1 MYGVFVGGLGSS
13 SEPEVREV
21 FEQFGAI
28 ESVKIIREG
37 VGQPK
42 GYGFVNFCDEESQKK
57 ALAHREE
64 IRVNGSTWFVR
75 KGHTSVAKD
84 QLMCLQVTGFPETWN
99 KQKIKNYVAQT
110 TGLEVL
116 NIGQQGLKTC
126 FSFRRSEVQK
136 AVQALNG
143 SSVEGHQITV
153 ESATPKVHRQNNIT
167 FATVLYELALA
178 NGITPL
184 LDQQQFYLLEKSLR
198 TLYVGNIAQE
208 VTELEIASCFR
219 DKVQAGDKYGSL
231 EDVSLVLN
239 LETGEHRGFAFVVF
253 DSHKTCEEV
262 LAAEKFHSINGNIVK
277 VQSSKP
283 PKAVAELA
291 KQAGL
296 NDMEGHRTPLL
307 EQMLSAAR
315 QQVEIMN
322 AAKKNAAAQRNARP
336 MPTFVTA
343 APAPT
348 YVQDP
353 NTGQVYLMPIPSY
366 SAAAFPKQQLQSH
379 LSAVPRMPNMIHST
393 IRAPPYFPLQQAGFA
408 NPQQMFMQPQ
418 LSNVATQPFNTAL
431 MSCMPSQVS
440 PLVSMPTPMAPIMNQ
455 LPISPTSFTSPLLQQ
470 FSTQQPQQQQQQQQ
484 PQQQSQTPLTQQPL
498 TQTSITQT
506 SITQTPITQPQMTQ
520 PQSSIQKPPIMTPK
534 LSNSTRYTPY

>member
-13 SEPEVREV
+13 SEQEVREV

-42 GYGFVNFCDEESQKK
+42 GYGFVNFCDEDSQKK

-99 KQKIKNYVAQT
+99 KQKIKNYVAQQ

-143 SSVEGHQITV
+143 STVEGHQITV

-219 DKVQAGDKYGSL
+219 DKVQSSDKYGSL

-322 AAKKNAAAQRNARP
+322 AAKKNAAAQRNVRP

-343 APAPT
+343 APTPT

-379 LSAVPRMPNMIHST
+379 LSAVPRMPNMIHSA
-393 IRAPPYFPLQQAGFA
+393 IRAPPYFPLQQAGFT
-408 NPQQMFMQPQ
+408 NQQMFMQPQ
-418 LSNVATQPFNTAL
+418 LSNVATQSFNTAL
-431 MSCMPSQVS
+431 MSCMPQQVS
-440 PLVSMPTPMAPIMNQ
+440 PLVSMPTQITPIMNQ
-455 LPISPTSFTSPLLQQ
+455 LTPALSPTSFTAPPLLQQ
-470 FSTQQPQQQQQQQQ
+470 FSTQQPQQQQQQN
-484 PQQQSQTPLTQQPL
+484 QQQSQTPITQQPL

-520 PQSSIQKPPIMTPK
+520 PQSNIQKPPIMTPK
-534 LSNSTRYTPY
+534 LSSSARYAPY